1 MAEFCDVFGALDK
14 CFSCLTLLLAW
25 CHTLNEDVNIHFML

>member
-14 CFSCLTLLLAW
+14 CFSCLILLAW
-25 CHTLNEDVNIHFML
+25 CHTLNEDVNTHFML